1 MAFISLDQM
10 TEILEELVDE
20 LPQRL
25 FDGLNQGIIIKE
37 EAKLHAQSKPERP
50 LYILG
55 EYTRS
60 KLGKQIL
67 IYYGSFKQTHGHLSQ
82 ENIKDKLRDT
92 LRHEFRHH
100 WEYLAGEQD
109 LAYLDDEFLR
119 KYIFGT
125 ER

>member
-1 MAFISLDQM
+1 MDFISL
-10 TEILEELVDE
+10 ELMQQLLGDLLDE
-20 LPQRL
+20 LPPEL
-25 FDGLNQGIIIKE
+25 MKGLNQGVIVSE
-37 EAKLHAQSKPERP
+37 QAKLHPESRPQRP

-60 KLGKQIL
+60 RLGKQII
-67 IYYGSFKQTHGHLSQ
+67 IYYGSFKAVHAGMSLEAIEQ
-82 ENIKDKLRDT
+82 KLRET

-100 WEYLAGEQD
+100 WEYLAGERE
-109 LAYLDDEFLR
+109 LEYLDDEYLR

>member
-1 MAFISLDQM
+1 MSFVSVAEM
-10 TEILEELVDE
+10 TEILEDLVDE
-20 LPQRL
+20 LPEEL

-37 EAKLHAQSKPERP
+37 EAKQHAQTIPGRP

-55 EYTRS
+55 EYVRNQ
-60 KLGKQIL
+60 LGKQII
-67 IYYGSFKQTHGHLSQ
+67 IYYGSFERVYSRLNEAQL
-82 ENIKDKLRDT
+82 KDRLRET

-100 WEYLAGEQD
+100 WEYLAGERE
-109 LAYLDDEFLR
+109 LEYIDDEFLR